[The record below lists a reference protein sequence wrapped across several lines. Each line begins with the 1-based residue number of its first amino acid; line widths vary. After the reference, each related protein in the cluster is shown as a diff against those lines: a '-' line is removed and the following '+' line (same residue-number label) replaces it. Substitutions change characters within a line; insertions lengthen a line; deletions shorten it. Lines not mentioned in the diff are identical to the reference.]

1 MLDPE
6 VKLLRRFGEKEV
18 QEEEQYHVE
27 HLGDAPGERLSDHTG
42 GRKVKDPR
50 ARYSVWLDDDLCGGG
65 SLVHFSPVVAL
76 LS

>member
-27 HLGDAPGERLSDHTG
+27 HLGDAPGERLSDHTR
-42 GRKVKDPR
+42 GRKVKDP
-50 ARYSVWLDDDLCGGG
+50 LK
-65 SLVHFSPVVAL
+65 FSPGVA
-76 LS
+76 